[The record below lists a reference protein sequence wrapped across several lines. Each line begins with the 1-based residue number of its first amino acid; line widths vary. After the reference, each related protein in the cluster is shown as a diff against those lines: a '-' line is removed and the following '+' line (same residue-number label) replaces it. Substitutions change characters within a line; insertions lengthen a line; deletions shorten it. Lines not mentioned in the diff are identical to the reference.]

1 MTEVPFPTLSK
12 DSPDA
17 SGVVAT
23 WYVAEGEAVTVGQVL
38 ADVQLDKVDVE
49 VPAPVAGTV
58 HLTVAEGEEV
68 AQGIVIAT
76 IA

>member
-1 MTEVPFPTLSK
+1 MTEVVFPALSK
-12 DSPDA
+12 ENEHA

-23 WYVAEGEAVTVGQVL
+23 WYVADGEPVVVGQVL

-58 HLTVAEGEEV
+58 RLAVAEGEEV
-68 AQGIVIAT
+68 VQGVTIAT
-76 IA
+76 ID